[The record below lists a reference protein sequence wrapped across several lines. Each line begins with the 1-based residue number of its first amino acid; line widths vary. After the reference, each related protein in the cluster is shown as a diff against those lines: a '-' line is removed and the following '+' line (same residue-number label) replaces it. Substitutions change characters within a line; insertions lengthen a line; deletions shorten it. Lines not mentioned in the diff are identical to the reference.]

1 MLRAAA
7 KNWQDVAVIIDPVDY
22 EQVLSEMK
30 AEGITRSTKFM
41 LAKKVFAHTAAYDGM
56 ITNYLTSLEAG
67 SELQTE
73 AVPAK
78 EAYPASL
85 QPATA
90 QGAGHA
96 LRREPAPVSRVV
108 P

>member
-1 MLRAAA
+1 
-7 KNWQDVAVIIDPVDY
+7 
-22 EQVLSEMK
+22 MK
-30 AEGITRSTKFM
+30 AGQITRTTKFM

-67 SELQTE
+67 SEFKTE
-73 AVPAK
+73 AVPAGRV
-78 EAYPASL
+78 PRRL

-90 QGAGHA
+90 QGARHA
-96 LRREPAPVSRVV
+96 LRREPPPVGCVL